1 MPVLPYGADGAN
13 LFKNPQDLYQFLF
26 ACKQIA
32 LEYERSQ
39 VVSLSVA
46 VPKLDPL
53 AVLCGSTNEQR
64 IHFYFETARLHPES
78 SWAVAALDTAVYLKT
93 EGPQRFELGREF
105 VQTTL
110 AETIVAGRLDHPFA
124 GPHFFCSFTFFDHCS
139 SGLGGFPA
147 ATLFLPRWQIATPTS
162 PLIGTAV
169 DDSGWQATS
178 TVVANFVVSPDT
190 HLPNLLQSLMQ
201 EWQGL
206 ETLAARVR
214 RSDPI
219 SLKSPF
225 QPTLQSESVIP
236 ADVFKASVKK
246 ALAAI
251 SANYFHKIVL
261 SHAIDIKS
269 ERGITW
275 GNALQRLRQL
285 NPDCYIFS
293 TSNGQGQTFIGASPE
308 RLLKVQNS
316 ELLTDALAGSAPRGR
331 TAVEDAAYGQH
342 LLHSSKEL
350 REHSIV
356 IQFIQQQLS
365 RLGLTPQVTLTHP
378 RLLRLAN
385 IQHLQTPI
393 RAKVPSQIHVL
404 EILADLHPTPAV
416 AGMPREIACQ
426 EIRQFELFERGL
438 YAAPLGWVDY
448 QGNGEFIVGIRSAL
462 IQGNTARLYAGA
474 GIVAGSDPDQELAEV
489 NLKLQALLKALEEE
503 SVSMIPQI

>member
-32 LEYERSQ
+32 LEHERSQ

-46 VPKLDPL
+46 VPRLDPL
-53 AVLCGSTNEQR
+53 AVLRGASNEQR
-64 IHFYFETARLHPES
+64 IHFYFETARLDPEY
-78 SWAVAALDTAVYLKT
+78 SWAIAALDTAVYLKT
-93 EGPQRFELGREF
+93 EGPQRFDLGREF

-110 AETIVAGRLDHPFA
+110 AESVLAGNLAQPFA
-124 GPHFFCSFTFFDHCS
+124 GPHFFCSFTFFDHS
-139 SGLGGFPA
+139 SGCSGGFPA
-147 ATLFLPRWQIATPTS
+147 ATLFLPRWQIATPASRMRSTV
-162 PLIGTAV
+162 GGEAAAE
-169 DDSGWQATS
+169 ATS
-178 TVVANFVVSPDT
+178 TVVTNFVVSPDT
-190 HLPNLLQSLMQ
+190 HLPSLSQSLIQ

-206 ETLAARVR
+206 QAAAVGTRASQPLSLPSSLR
-214 RSDPI
+214 LG
-219 SLKSPF
+219 LKS
-225 QPTLQSESVIP
+225 QTVVP
-236 ADVFKASVKK
+236 AGLFKASVEK

-251 SANYFHKIVL
+251 AANYFHKIVL
-261 SHAIDIKS
+261 SHAIDI
-269 ERGITW
+269 EAEQEIAW
-275 GNALQRLRQL
+275 GDALQRLRHL
-285 NPDCYIFS
+285 NPDCYLFS

-308 RLLKVQNS
+308 RLLKLQDS
-316 ELLTDALAGSAPRGR
+316 ELFTDALAGSAPRGR
-331 TAVEDAAYGQH
+331 TDIEDTAYGHH

-350 REHSIV
+350 REHRIV
-356 IQFIQQQLS
+356 IQFIQQQLT
-365 RLGLTPQVTLTHP
+365 RLGLAPQVTLAHP
-378 RLLRLAN
+378 HLLQLAN

-393 RAKVPSQIHVL
+393 RAKVPPHIHVL

-489 NLKLQALLKALEEE
+489 NLKLQVLLKALEEE
-503 SVSMIPQI
+503 SLSLIPQI